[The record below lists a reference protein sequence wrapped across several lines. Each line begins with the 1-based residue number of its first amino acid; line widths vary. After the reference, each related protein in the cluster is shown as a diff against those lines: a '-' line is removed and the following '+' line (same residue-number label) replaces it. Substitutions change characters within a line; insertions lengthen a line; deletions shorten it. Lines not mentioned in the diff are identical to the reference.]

1 MHNIQNLDF
10 NIGFTSRVYTVSE
23 DDNFIDLA
31 IIKTPVNDVVSTTGN
46 NITIFFYTEDGTAQG
61 INYYINGMFI
71 LHSN

>member
-23 DDNFIDLA
+23 DDDFIDLA
-31 IIKTPVNDVVSTTGN
+31 IVKTPVSDVVPTTGN

-61 INYYINGMFI
+61 I
-71 LHSN
+71 LHKWHVYFAQ